1 MYPARQSNPSSLV
14 SSTMNGQMLG
24 WTWKLEKKNRLKS
37 SKIEDCA
44 KIETDFEKL
53 SKLKKKLTLTDYE
66 MYPAQQSNPSS
77 LVSSTMDGQMLWWT
91 WKLKKRNR
99 LKSSKIED
107 CAKIETNFEK
117 LSKLKKKTYF
127 SRLGNVSGPT
137 EQSFQLG

>member
-1 MYPARQSNPSSLV
+1 MKCIWPDRAILPAWLVQRWMVSLW
-14 SSTMNGQMLG
+14 Q
-24 WTWKLEKKNRLKS
+24 TWNLEKKFKLKS

-66 MYPAQQSNPSS
+66 MYLAWQSNPSS

-91 WKLKKRNR
+91 WKLEKKIK

-107 CAKIETNFEK
+107 CAKIETDF
-117 LSKLKKKTYF
+117 KKT
-127 SRLGNVSGPT
+127 L
-137 EQSFQLG
+137 

>member
-1 MYPARQSNPSSLV
+1 MYPAWQSNPSSLV

-53 SKLKKKLTLTDYE
+53 SKLKKK
-66 MYPAQQSNPSS
+66 
-77 LVSSTMDGQMLWWT
+77 
-91 WKLKKRNR
+91 
-99 LKSSKIED
+99 
-107 CAKIETNFEK
+107 
-117 LSKLKKKTYF
+117 TYF
-127 SRLGNVSGPT
+127 DRLWNVSGPT